1 MTDIHPFLGML
12 PPILVVSDTAVV
24 VLIILTIA
32 GIFTTYAVWMRPP
45 ARILPPR
52 EEPIMPEE
60 ILQRIQDIPLDTE
73 SYAQPLSLVV
83 REYLES
89 SHRIERGTHMTT
101 SEILATDPRESVRAF
116 VAGCEQEVYGHIRL
130 MEHERMQLKSLAE
143 KIILDDS
150 TVSSYT
156 RSY

>member
-1 MTDIHPFLGML
+1 MTDIHPFLGIL
-12 PPILVVSDTAVV
+12 PPILIVSDTAIV
-24 VLIILTIA
+24 VLIILAIA
-32 GIFTTYAVWMRPP
+32 GIFMAYAVWIRPP

-52 EEPIMPEE
+52 EEPITPEE
-60 ILQRIQDIPLDTE
+60 VLQQIQDIPLDIKD
-73 SYAQPLSLVV
+73 YAQPLSLVV

-116 VAGCEQEVYGHIRL
+116 VAGCEQEVYGHVRL

-150 TVSSYT
+150 TVSSHT
-156 RSY
+156 QSY